1 MSTKRYT
8 DEFKIEAVRQIVEY
22 GRPVA
27 EVAERLG
34 VSVHS
39 LYGWRRQHGQ
49 GEVGR
54 RVEQDQ
60 NAEVRRLKAELR
72 RVTEERDIPKKSR
85 RVLCQGVRAKYAFMK
100 CHVDQF
106 GLAAMCRVLSVH
118 RSGYYAWLRGPIS
131 PRERDDQRLLGLIKH
146 SWLESGSVY
155 GHRKITSD
163 LRELG
168 ETCSRHRVARLMK
181 NEGLRAMVGYGRR
194 PRPLSGPVG
203 SVAKNVLARG
213 FKVSEPNRAWVTDIT
228 YIRTYDGFMYL
239 AVVLDLFSRQ
249 VVGWATRPTQ
259 HTDLVLQA
267 LLAAVWRRKPAPG
280 LLLHSDQGTQ
290 FTSEDWQCFLREH
303 DIVCSMSRRGN
314 CHDNAAMESFFQLL
328 KRERIKRRIYS
339 NHDEARADVFQY
351 IEMFYNPTRRHGSNG
366 GLSPIEFERQYA
378 LNG

>member
-1 MSTKRYT
+1 MKQHA
-8 DEFKIEAVRQIVEY
+8 DE
-22 GRPVA
+22 
-27 EVAERLG
+27 
-34 VSVHS
+34 
-39 LYGWRRQHGQ
+39 
-49 GEVGR
+49 
-54 RVEQDQ
+54 
-60 NAEVRRLKAELR
+60 
-72 RVTEERDIPKKSR
+72 
-85 RVLCQGVRAKYAFMK
+85 
-100 CHVDQF
+100 F
-106 GLAAMCRVLSVH
+106 GLAAMCRMLGVH
-118 RSGYYAWLRGPIS
+118 RSGYYAWLKEPASARHK
-131 PRERDDQRLLGLIKH
+131 DDQRLLGLIKH

-155 GHRKITSD
+155 GHRKVTTD

-168 ETCSRHRVARLMK
+168 ETYSRHRVARLMK
-181 NEGLRAMVGYGRR
+181 SKGLRAMVGYGRR

-228 YIRTYDGFMYL
+228 YIRTYDGFLYL

-267 LLAAVWRRKPAPG
+267 LLAAVWRRKPSPG

-290 FTSEDWQCFLREH
+290 FTSEDWQSFLREH

-351 IEMFYNPTRRHGSNG
+351 IEMFYNPKRRHSSND
-366 GLSPIEFERQYA
+366 GLSPVEFEKQYA

>member
-1 MSTKRYT
+1 MSDAWRPSQWLLRLAKR
-8 DEFKIEAVRQIVEY
+8 A
-22 GRPVA
+22 GSA
-27 EVAERLG
+27 
-34 VSVHS
+34 
-39 LYGWRRQHGQ
+39 
-49 GEVGR
+49 
-54 RVEQDQ
+54 
-60 NAEVRRLKAELR
+60 
-72 RVTEERDIPKKSR
+72 RDK
-85 RVLCQGVRAKYAFMK
+85 
-100 CHVDQF
+100 
-106 GLAAMCRVLSVH
+106 
-118 RSGYYAWLRGPIS
+118 
-131 PRERDDQRLLGLIKH
+131 DDQRLLGLIKH

-155 GHRKITSD
+155 GHRKVTTD

-181 NEGLRAMVGYGRR
+181 SEGLRAMVGYGRR

-228 YIRTYDGFMYL
+228 YIRTYDGFLYL

-267 LLAAVWRRKPAPG
+267 LLAAVWRRKPSPG

-290 FTSEDWQCFLREH
+290 FTSEDWQSFLREH

-351 IEMFYNPTRRHGSNG
+351 IEMFYNPKRRHSSND
-366 GLSPIEFERQYA
+366 GLSPVEFEKQYA

>member
-100 CHVDQF
+100 LHADQF

-131 PRERDDQRLLGLIKH
+131 HRERDDQRLLGLIKH

-155 GHRKITSD
+155 GHRKVTSD

-181 NEGLRAMVGYGRR
+181 SEGLRAMVGYGRK

-213 FKVSEPNRAWVTDIT
+213 FKVCEPNRAWVTDIT

-267 LLAAVWRRKPAPG
+267 LLAAVWRRKPDPG

>member
-1 MSTKRYT
+1 MK
-8 DEFKIEAVRQIVEY
+8 
-22 GRPVA
+22 
-27 EVAERLG
+27 
-34 VSVHS
+34 
-39 LYGWRRQHGQ
+39 QHA
-49 GEVGR
+49 
-54 RVEQDQ
+54 D
-60 NAEVRRLKAELR
+60 KF
-72 RVTEERDIPKKSR
+72 S
-85 RVLCQGVRAKYAFMK
+85 
-100 CHVDQF
+100 
-106 GLAAMCRVLSVH
+106 LAAMCRMLSVH
-118 RSGYYAWLRGPIS
+118 RSGYYAWLKEPASDRD
-131 PRERDDQRLLGLIKH
+131 RDDQRLLGLIKH

-155 GHRKITSD
+155 GHRKVTTD

-181 NEGLRAMVGYGRR
+181 SEGLQAMVGYGRR

-249 VVGWATRPTQ
+249 VVGWAARPTQ

-290 FTSEDWQCFLREH
+290 FTSEDWQSFLREH
-303 DIVCSMSRRGN
+303 DIACSMSRRGN

-351 IEMFYNPTRRHGSNG
+351 IEMFYNPKRRHSSND
-366 GLSPIEFERQYA
+366 GLSPVEFEKRYA

>member
-1 MSTKRYT
+1 MKQHA
-8 DEFKIEAVRQIVEY
+8 DE
-22 GRPVA
+22 
-27 EVAERLG
+27 
-34 VSVHS
+34 
-39 LYGWRRQHGQ
+39 
-49 GEVGR
+49 
-54 RVEQDQ
+54 
-60 NAEVRRLKAELR
+60 
-72 RVTEERDIPKKSR
+72 
-85 RVLCQGVRAKYAFMK
+85 
-100 CHVDQF
+100 F
-106 GLAAMCRVLSVH
+106 GLAAMCRMLGVH
-118 RSGYYAWLRGPIS
+118 RSGYYVWLKEPASARDK
-131 PRERDDQRLLGLIKH
+131 DDQRLLGLIKH

-155 GHRKITSD
+155 GHRKVTTD

-181 NEGLRAMVGYGRR
+181 SEGLRAMVGYGRR

-228 YIRTYDGFMYL
+228 YIRTYDGFLYL

-267 LLAAVWRRKPAPG
+267 LLAAVWRRKPSPG

-290 FTSEDWQCFLREH
+290 FTSEDWQSFLREH

-351 IEMFYNPTRRHGSNG
+351 IEMFYNPKRRHSSND
-366 GLSPIEFERQYA
+366 GLSPVEFEKQYA

>member
-1 MSTKRYT
+1 MKQHA
-8 DEFKIEAVRQIVEY
+8 DE
-22 GRPVA
+22 
-27 EVAERLG
+27 
-34 VSVHS
+34 
-39 LYGWRRQHGQ
+39 
-49 GEVGR
+49 
-54 RVEQDQ
+54 
-60 NAEVRRLKAELR
+60 
-72 RVTEERDIPKKSR
+72 
-85 RVLCQGVRAKYAFMK
+85 
-100 CHVDQF
+100 F
-106 GLAAMCRVLSVH
+106 GLAAMCRMLGVH
-118 RSGYYAWLRGPIS
+118 RSGYYAWLKEPASARDK
-131 PRERDDQRLLGLIKH
+131 DDQRLLGLIKH

-155 GHRKITSD
+155 GHRKVTTD

-181 NEGLRAMVGYGRR
+181 SEGLRAMVGYGRR

-228 YIRTYDGFMYL
+228 YIRTYDGFLYL

-267 LLAAVWRRKPAPG
+267 LLAAVWRRKPSPG

-290 FTSEDWQCFLREH
+290 FTSEDWQSFLREH

-351 IEMFYNPTRRHGSNG
+351 IEMFYNPKRRHSSNA
-366 GLSPIEFERQYA
+366 GLSPVEFEKQYA

>member
-1 MSTKRYT
+1 MK
-8 DEFKIEAVRQIVEY
+8 
-22 GRPVA
+22 
-27 EVAERLG
+27 
-34 VSVHS
+34 
-39 LYGWRRQHGQ
+39 QH
-49 GEVGR
+49 
-54 RVEQDQ
+54 
-60 NAEVRRLKAELR
+60 A
-72 RVTEERDIPKKSR
+72 
-85 RVLCQGVRAKYAFMK
+85 
-100 CHVDQF
+100 DQF
-106 GLAAMCRVLSVH
+106 GLAAMCRMLGVH
-118 RSGYYAWLRGPIS
+118 RSGYHAWLKAPASDRD
-131 PRERDDQRLLGLIKH
+131 RDDQRLLGLIKH

-155 GHRKITSD
+155 GHRKVTTD

-168 ETCSRHRVARLMK
+168 ETCSRHHVARLMK
-181 NEGLRAMVGYGRR
+181 SEGLRAMVGYGRR

-228 YIRTYDGFMYL
+228 YIRTYDGFLYL

-249 VVGWATRPTQ
+249 GVGWATRPTQ

-290 FTSEDWQCFLREH
+290 FTSEDWQSFLREH

-351 IEMFYNPTRRHGSNG
+351 IEMFYNPKRRHSSND
-366 GLSPIEFERQYA
+366 GLSPVEFEKQYA
-378 LNG
+378 LKG

>member
-60 NAEVRRLKAELR
+60 SAEVRRLKAELR

>member
-1 MSTKRYT
+1 MKQHA
-8 DEFKIEAVRQIVEY
+8 DE
-22 GRPVA
+22 
-27 EVAERLG
+27 
-34 VSVHS
+34 
-39 LYGWRRQHGQ
+39 
-49 GEVGR
+49 
-54 RVEQDQ
+54 
-60 NAEVRRLKAELR
+60 
-72 RVTEERDIPKKSR
+72 
-85 RVLCQGVRAKYAFMK
+85 
-100 CHVDQF
+100 F
-106 GLAAMCRVLSVH
+106 GLAAMCRVLGVH
-118 RSGYYAWLRGPIS
+118 RSGYYAWLKEPAS
-131 PRERDDQRLLGLIKH
+131 ARDKDDRRLLGLIKH

-155 GHRKITSD
+155 GHRKVTTD

-181 NEGLRAMVGYGRR
+181 SEGLRAMVGYGRR

-203 SVAKNVLARG
+203 SVAKKVLARG

-228 YIRTYDGFMYL
+228 YIRTYDGFLYL

-267 LLAAVWRRKPAPG
+267 LLAAVWRRKPSPG

-290 FTSEDWQCFLREH
+290 FTSEDWQSFLREH

-351 IEMFYNPTRRHGSNG
+351 IEMFYNPKRRHSSND
-366 GLSPIEFERQYA
+366 GLSPVEFEKRYA

>member
-118 RSGYYAWLRGPIS
+118 RSGYYAWLRGPTS

>member
-1 MSTKRYT
+1 MKQHA
-8 DEFKIEAVRQIVEY
+8 DE
-22 GRPVA
+22 
-27 EVAERLG
+27 
-34 VSVHS
+34 
-39 LYGWRRQHGQ
+39 
-49 GEVGR
+49 
-54 RVEQDQ
+54 
-60 NAEVRRLKAELR
+60 
-72 RVTEERDIPKKSR
+72 
-85 RVLCQGVRAKYAFMK
+85 
-100 CHVDQF
+100 F
-106 GLAAMCRVLSVH
+106 GLAAMCRMLGVH
-118 RSGYYAWLRGPIS
+118 RSGYYAWLKEPASARDK
-131 PRERDDQRLLGLIKH
+131 DDQRLLGLIKH

-155 GHRKITSD
+155 GHRKVTTD

-181 NEGLRAMVGYGRR
+181 SEGLRAMVGYGRR

-228 YIRTYDGFMYL
+228 YIRTYDGFLYL

-267 LLAAVWRRKPAPG
+267 LLAAVWRRKPSPG

-290 FTSEDWQCFLREH
+290 FTSEDWQSFLREH

-351 IEMFYNPTRRHGSNG
+351 IEMFYNPKRRHSSNV
-366 GLSPIEFERQYA
+366 GLSPVEFEKQYA

>member
-1 MSTKRYT
+1 MKQHA
-8 DEFKIEAVRQIVEY
+8 DEF
-22 GRPVA
+22 
-27 EVAERLG
+27 
-34 VSVHS
+34 S
-39 LYGWRRQHGQ
+39 
-49 GEVGR
+49 
-54 RVEQDQ
+54 
-60 NAEVRRLKAELR
+60 
-72 RVTEERDIPKKSR
+72 
-85 RVLCQGVRAKYAFMK
+85 
-100 CHVDQF
+100 
-106 GLAAMCRVLSVH
+106 LAAMCRMLSVH
-118 RSGYYAWLRGPIS
+118 RSGYYAWLKEPASDRD
-131 PRERDDQRLLGLIKH
+131 RDDQRLLGLIKH

-155 GHRKITSD
+155 GHRKVTTD

-181 NEGLRAMVGYGRR
+181 SEGLRAMVGYGRR

-259 HTDLVLQA
+259 HTELVLQA
-267 LLAAVWRRKPAPG
+267 LLAAVWRRKPNPG

-290 FTSEDWQCFLREH
+290 FTSEDWQSFLREH

-351 IEMFYNPTRRHGSNG
+351 IEMFYNPKRRHSSND
-366 GLSPIEFERQYA
+366 GLSPVEFEKQYA

>member
-1 MSTKRYT
+1 
-8 DEFKIEAVRQIVEY
+8 
-22 GRPVA
+22 
-27 EVAERLG
+27 
-34 VSVHS
+34 
-39 LYGWRRQHGQ
+39 
-49 GEVGR
+49 
-54 RVEQDQ
+54 
-60 NAEVRRLKAELR
+60 
-72 RVTEERDIPKKSR
+72 
-85 RVLCQGVRAKYAFMK
+85 MK

-118 RSGYYAWLRGPIS
+118 RSGYYAWLRGPTS

-213 FKVSEPNRAWVTDIT
+213 FKESEPNRAWVTDIT

>member
-1 MSTKRYT
+1 MKQHA
-8 DEFKIEAVRQIVEY
+8 DE
-22 GRPVA
+22 
-27 EVAERLG
+27 
-34 VSVHS
+34 
-39 LYGWRRQHGQ
+39 
-49 GEVGR
+49 
-54 RVEQDQ
+54 
-60 NAEVRRLKAELR
+60 
-72 RVTEERDIPKKSR
+72 
-85 RVLCQGVRAKYAFMK
+85 
-100 CHVDQF
+100 F
-106 GLAAMCRVLSVH
+106 GLAAMCRMLGVH
-118 RSGYYAWLRGPIS
+118 RSGYYAWLKEPASARDK
-131 PRERDDQRLLGLIKH
+131 DDQRLLGLIKH
-146 SWLESGSVY
+146 SWLETGSVY
-155 GHRKITSD
+155 GHRKVTTD

-181 NEGLRAMVGYGRR
+181 REGLRAMVGYGRR

-213 FKVSEPNRAWVTDIT
+213 FKVSEPNRAWVTGIT
-228 YIRTYDGFMYL
+228 YIRTYDGFLYL

-267 LLAAVWRRKPAPG
+267 LLAAVWRRKPSPG

-290 FTSEDWQCFLREH
+290 FTSEDWQSFLREH

-351 IEMFYNPTRRHGSNG
+351 IEMFYNPKRRHSSND
-366 GLSPIEFERQYA
+366 GLSPVEFEKQYA

>member
-1 MSTKRYT
+1 MK
-8 DEFKIEAVRQIVEY
+8 
-22 GRPVA
+22 
-27 EVAERLG
+27 
-34 VSVHS
+34 
-39 LYGWRRQHGQ
+39 QHA
-49 GEVGR
+49 GE
-54 RVEQDQ
+54 
-60 NAEVRRLKAELR
+60 
-72 RVTEERDIPKKSR
+72 
-85 RVLCQGVRAKYAFMK
+85 
-100 CHVDQF
+100 F
-106 GLAAMCRVLSVH
+106 GLAAMCRMLGVH
-118 RSGYYAWLRGPIS
+118 RSGYYAWLKEPASARDK
-131 PRERDDQRLLGLIKH
+131 DDQRLLGLIKH

-155 GHRKITSD
+155 GHRKVTTD

-181 NEGLRAMVGYGRR
+181 SEGLRAMVGYGRR

-228 YIRTYDGFMYL
+228 YIRTYDGFLYL

-267 LLAAVWRRKPAPG
+267 LLAAVWRRKPSPG

-290 FTSEDWQCFLREH
+290 FTSEDWQSFLREH

-339 NHDEARADVFQY
+339 NHDEARANVFQY
-351 IEMFYNPTRRHGSNG
+351 IEIFYNPKRRHSSNA
-366 GLSPIEFERQYA
+366 GLSPVEFEKQYA

>member
-1 MSTKRYT
+1 MKQHA
-8 DEFKIEAVRQIVEY
+8 DE
-22 GRPVA
+22 
-27 EVAERLG
+27 
-34 VSVHS
+34 
-39 LYGWRRQHGQ
+39 
-49 GEVGR
+49 
-54 RVEQDQ
+54 
-60 NAEVRRLKAELR
+60 
-72 RVTEERDIPKKSR
+72 
-85 RVLCQGVRAKYAFMK
+85 
-100 CHVDQF
+100 F
-106 GLAAMCRVLSVH
+106 GLAAMCRMLGIH
-118 RSGYYAWLRGPIS
+118 RSGYYAWLKEPAS
-131 PRERDDQRLLGLIKH
+131 DREKDDQRLLGLIKH

-155 GHRKITSD
+155 GHRKVTTD

-168 ETCSRHRVARLMK
+168 ETCSRHRVVRLMK
-181 NEGLRAMVGYGRR
+181 SEGLRAMVGYGRR

-228 YIRTYDGFMYL
+228 YIRTYDGFLYL

-267 LLAAVWRRKPAPG
+267 LLAALWRRKSSPG
-280 LLLHSDQGTQ
+280 LLLHSDQETQ
-290 FTSEDWQCFLREH
+290 FTSEDWQSFLREH

-328 KRERIKRRIYS
+328 KRERIRRRIYS

-351 IEMFYNPTRRHGSNG
+351 IEMFYNPKRRHSSND
-366 GLSPIEFERQYA
+366 GLSPVEFEKQYA

>member
-1 MSTKRYT
+1 MKQHA
-8 DEFKIEAVRQIVEY
+8 DEF
-22 GRPVA
+22 
-27 EVAERLG
+27 
-34 VSVHS
+34 S
-39 LYGWRRQHGQ
+39 
-49 GEVGR
+49 
-54 RVEQDQ
+54 
-60 NAEVRRLKAELR
+60 
-72 RVTEERDIPKKSR
+72 
-85 RVLCQGVRAKYAFMK
+85 
-100 CHVDQF
+100 
-106 GLAAMCRVLSVH
+106 LAAMFRMLSVH
-118 RSGYYAWLRGPIS
+118 RSGYYAWLKEPASDRD
-131 PRERDDQRLLGLIKH
+131 RDDQRLLGLIKH

-155 GHRKITSD
+155 GHRKVTTD

-181 NEGLRAMVGYGRR
+181 SEGLRAMVGYGRR

-259 HTDLVLQA
+259 HTELVLQA
-267 LLAAVWRRKPAPG
+267 LLAAVWRRKPNPG

-290 FTSEDWQCFLREH
+290 FTSEDWQSFLREH

-351 IEMFYNPTRRHGSNG
+351 IEMFYNPKRRHSSND
-366 GLSPIEFERQYA
+366 GLSPVEFEKQYA

>member
-1 MSTKRYT
+1 
-8 DEFKIEAVRQIVEY
+8 
-22 GRPVA
+22 
-27 EVAERLG
+27 
-34 VSVHS
+34 
-39 LYGWRRQHGQ
+39 
-49 GEVGR
+49 
-54 RVEQDQ
+54 
-60 NAEVRRLKAELR
+60 
-72 RVTEERDIPKKSR
+72 
-85 RVLCQGVRAKYAFMK
+85 
-100 CHVDQF
+100 
-106 GLAAMCRVLSVH
+106 
-118 RSGYYAWLRGPIS
+118 
-131 PRERDDQRLLGLIKH
+131 
-146 SWLESGSVY
+146 
-155 GHRKITSD
+155 
-163 LRELG
+163 
-168 ETCSRHRVARLMK
+168 
-181 NEGLRAMVGYGRR
+181 MVGYGRR

-228 YIRTYDGFMYL
+228 YIRTYDGFLYL

-267 LLAAVWRRKPAPG
+267 LLAAVWRRKPSPG

-290 FTSEDWQCFLREH
+290 FTSEDWQSFLREH

-351 IEMFYNPTRRHGSNG
+351 IEMFYNPKRRHSSND
-366 GLSPIEFERQYA
+366 GLSPVEFEKQYA

>member
-72 RVTEERDIPKKSR
+72 RVTEERDILKSR

-118 RSGYYAWLRGPIS
+118 RSGYYAWLRGSIS

>member
-1 MSTKRYT
+1 
-8 DEFKIEAVRQIVEY
+8 
-22 GRPVA
+22 
-27 EVAERLG
+27 
-34 VSVHS
+34 
-39 LYGWRRQHGQ
+39 
-49 GEVGR
+49 
-54 RVEQDQ
+54 
-60 NAEVRRLKAELR
+60 
-72 RVTEERDIPKKSR
+72 
-85 RVLCQGVRAKYAFMK
+85 
-100 CHVDQF
+100 
-106 GLAAMCRVLSVH
+106 
-118 RSGYYAWLRGPIS
+118 
-131 PRERDDQRLLGLIKH
+131 
-146 SWLESGSVY
+146 
-155 GHRKITSD
+155 
-163 LRELG
+163 
-168 ETCSRHRVARLMK
+168 
-181 NEGLRAMVGYGRR
+181 
-194 PRPLSGPVG
+194 
-203 SVAKNVLARG
+203 VAKNVLARG

-290 FTSEDWQCFLREH
+290 FTSEDWQFFLREH

>member
-1 MSTKRYT
+1 MKQHA
-8 DEFKIEAVRQIVEY
+8 DE
-22 GRPVA
+22 
-27 EVAERLG
+27 
-34 VSVHS
+34 
-39 LYGWRRQHGQ
+39 
-49 GEVGR
+49 
-54 RVEQDQ
+54 
-60 NAEVRRLKAELR
+60 
-72 RVTEERDIPKKSR
+72 
-85 RVLCQGVRAKYAFMK
+85 
-100 CHVDQF
+100 F
-106 GLAAMCRVLSVH
+106 GLAAMCRMLGVH
-118 RSGYYAWLRGPIS
+118 RSGYYAWLKEPASARDK
-131 PRERDDQRLLGLIKH
+131 DDQRLLGLIKH

-155 GHRKITSD
+155 GHRKVTTD

-181 NEGLRAMVGYGRR
+181 SEGLRAMVGYGRR

-228 YIRTYDGFMYL
+228 YIRTYDGFLYL

-267 LLAAVWRRKPAPG
+267 LLAAVWRRKQSPG

-290 FTSEDWQCFLREH
+290 FTSEDWQSFLREH

-351 IEMFYNPTRRHGSNG
+351 IEMFYNPKRRHSSND
-366 GLSPIEFERQYA
+366 GLSPVEFEKQYA